1 MRKLRRYEVAFVAAM
16 ASLWGTVIH
25 QVATGLQIY

>member
-1 MRKLRRYEVAFVAAM
+1 MRKFRRHEVAFVAAM
-16 ASLWGTVIH
+16 GSLLGTVIH